1 MKKIDT
7 SDIIRGHRL
16 TDAESRAF
24 FLSDILTSEQL
35 REVERVCKPYLNKD
49 CKTNLN
55 WDEIFY
61 TSSKNPTK

>member
-7 SDIIRGHRL
+7 SGIIRGHRL
-16 TDAESRAF
+16 TNAESRALS
-24 FLSDILTSEQL
+24 LSDILTSEQMK
-35 REVERVCKPYLNKD
+35 EVERVCKPYINKD

>member
-1 MKKIDT
+1 MMKIDT
-7 SDIIRGHRL
+7 SNIIRGHRL

-35 REVERVCKPYLNKD
+35 KEVERVCEPYLNKD

-55 WDEIFY
+55 WDEMFY